1 VRAGDDPADE
11 RAPVPLNT
19 APSPLNPTNPF
30 GKTPPLIDL
39 DDLATWV
46 LHEDEDLLVVD
57 KPGWIAC
64 HPSKH
69 GPRSSLLGAC
79 REYTGLDPLHL
90 VSRLDRETSGVVVI
104 AKNAAMARLGG
115 MALMERQV
123 EKRYLAVLEGDLSEP
138 RDIDWPLAPDPDSP
152 VAVKV
157 RVVARDAAGSQP
169 AQSRFEPI
177 ARGGGFTLARVIPTT
192 GRKHQ
197 IRAHA
202 LALGHPIVGD
212 KIYGPDDTLFLE
224 FITEGWTDRLAR
236 ALPMYRQAL
245 HAAELVF
252 RAPGFERSF
261 RAPLAGDIRAF
272 CANTM
277 GLADH
282 QGDGILL
289 P

>member
-1 VRAGDDPADE
+1 MTAGDCPAVE
-11 RAPVPLNT
+11 RAPLPLDLT
-19 APSPLNPTNPF
+19 HFPLDPANPF
-30 GKTPPLIDL
+30 GKTPPQVDL
-39 DDLATWV
+39 DDLVTWI

-90 VSRLDRETSGVVVI
+90 ISRLDRETSGVVVI
-104 AKNAAMARLGG
+104 AKHAAMARLGG
-115 MALMERQV
+115 IALMQRQV
-123 EKRYLAVLEGDLSEP
+123 EKRYLAVLEGELTEP
-138 RDIDWPLAPDPDSP
+138 RDIEWPLAPDPDSP

-157 RVVARDAAGSQP
+157 RAVAPDHAGSQP
-169 AQSRFEPI
+169 ALTRFEPI
-177 ARGGGFTLARVIPTT
+177 AQGGGFTLVRVIPTT

-252 RAPGFERSF
+252 SAPSFERSF

-272 CANTM
+272 CVNAM
-277 GLADH
+277 GLDEDLL
-282 QGDGILL
+282 DGMM
-289 P
+289 